1 MSHQTDLIRGHQ
13 TDLVRAEGPSV
24 VRKGPRGA
32 TAVVVL
38 DPAGHAKHGEL
49 PATWRP
55 LAEDVEV
62 VWCRLPA
69 VPRTG
74 LDADRLLREL
84 AADGRRLVLVSY
96 GGAALLTLSLAVS
109 EPDHVRGVV
118 LVNPPWPAVDLPALR
133 LVVNHPDLILGQVDA
148 ETVTWAGPD
157 PLPIGHPEVVGAVV
171 RMLLTIG
178 VGLDEPPPAP
188 PGTESLGRHA
198 WQALRARLDG
208 LLESLGGGR
217 DG

>member
-1 MSHQTDLIRGHQ
+1 MRDAISTEA
-13 TDLVRAEGPSV
+13 VRAVGPTV

-32 TAVVVL
+32 AAVVVL

-69 VPRTG
+69 APRTG
-74 LDADRLLREL
+74 LDADELLREL
-84 AADGRRLVLVSY
+84 AADGRWLVLVSY
-96 GGAALLTLSLAVS
+96 GGAAVRTLSLAVS
-109 EPDHVRGVV
+109 HPDHVRGVA
-118 LVNPPWPAVDLPALR
+118 LVNPPWPVSDLPALR
-133 LVVNHPDLILGQVDA
+133 LTVNHPDLILGQVDA
-148 ETVTWAGPD
+148 ETVTWTGPD

-178 VGLDEPPPAP
+178 VGLDDPPPAL
-188 PGTESLGRHA
+188 PGAESLAQHA
-198 WQALRARLDG
+198 WHALRARLDG
-208 LLESLGGGR
+208 LLETLTGGR
-217 DG
+217 ES